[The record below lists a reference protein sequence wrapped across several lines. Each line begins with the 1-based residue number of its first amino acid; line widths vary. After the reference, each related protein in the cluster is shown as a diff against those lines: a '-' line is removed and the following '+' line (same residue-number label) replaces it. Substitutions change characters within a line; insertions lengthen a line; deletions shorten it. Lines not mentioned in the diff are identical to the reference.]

1 MITTAFLLFVCLG
14 TTLSTI
20 TQPRHGDWLKLGKP
34 DKDYHIRVILAIKQ
48 TNLGWLESKLR
59 AVSYP
64 DSSEYGNYMNFDEI
78 AEYVH
83 GKPESVQAV
92 VESFESVGVSR
103 ELIDFTL
110 GRDFAIVHLPV
121 EAAES
126 LFSADFYK
134 FQHKEKI
141 IVKSLDYQLP
151 PSLEGH
157 LDFVYGINE
166 FPTGDYNRHLPKKS
180 TTPVQLGVTPDY
192 LSQQY
197 NTSGYVSHD
206 SQNSQAVAGFVNQYF
221 SPEDLA
227 LFQKKYNLPVKPIFK
242 VVGTNNPSDM
252 GLEAELDVEYIGST
266 GRNVDTWF
274 VSTAPTTSS
283 ISDDFLLWIIGQV
296 NTTDS
301 PWVHSVSY
309 GIDEG
314 TVDAYYLSR
323 VESEFMKFG
332 VSGRTVL
339 FSSGDLGVN
348 CEGFPLKFQPHWPA
362 SSAYVTAVGGT
373 QSPNTAW
380 TDGGGGF
387 SNVFPRPSYQDDA
400 VEAYLKSGK
409 APPTKYFNTSGRAY
423 PDVSA
428 FSVNFVIEYNGI
440 SWQVSG
446 TSCATPTFAGIVAIL
461 NDVRLQ
467 GGKKTLGFLNPLLY
481 RTLMGK
487 GFKDITEGSNTGA
500 YCAIGFKAA
509 KGWDPASGWGSPN
522 FGLLK
527 TLVMQ

>member
-1 MITTAFLLFVCLG
+1 M
-14 TTLSTI
+14 
-20 TQPRHGDWLKLGKP
+20 
-34 DKDYHIRVILAIKQ
+34 
-48 TNLGWLESKLR
+48 
-59 AVSYP
+59 SYP
-64 DSSEYGNYMNFDEI
+64 DSPEYGNYMNFDEI

-103 ELIDFTL
+103 EQINFTL
-110 GRDFAIVHLPV
+110 GRDFAIVYLPV

-134 FQHKEKI
+134 FQHKEKKGWI
-141 IVKSLDYQLP
+141 IVKSLDYKLP

-157 LDFVYGINE
+157 LDFVFGINE
-166 FPTGDYNRHLPKKS
+166 FPTGDYNCNLPKKS
-180 TTPVQLGVTPDY
+180 TTPAQLRVTPDY

-206 SQNSQAVAGFVNQYF
+206 SQNSQAVASFVNEYF

-227 LFQKKYNLPVKPIFK
+227 LFQKKYNLPVKPIVK
-242 VVGTNNPSDM
+242 VVGRNNASDA
-252 GLEAELDVEYIGST
+252 GVEAELDVQYISAT

-274 VSTAPTTSS
+274 VSTESTFP
-283 ISDDFLLWIIGQV
+283 IGDDFLLWIIGQV

-309 GIDEG
+309 GLDEAL
-314 TVDAYYLSR
+314 VDANYLSR

-339 FSSGDLGVN
+339 FSSGDLGAN
-348 CEGFPLKFQPHWPA
+348 CDSVQDKFQPHWPA

-373 QSPNTAW
+373 VTPTKVWS
-380 TDGGGGF
+380 DGGGGF
-387 SNVFPRPSYQDDA
+387 SNAFPRPSYQNVA

-409 APPTKYFNTSGRAY
+409 APPTSYFNTSGRAY

-428 FSVNFVIEYNGI
+428 FSVNFMIEYNGI
-440 SWQVSG
+440 PANVSD
-446 TSCATPTFAGIVAIL
+446 TSCAAPTFAGIVAIL

-481 RTLMGK
+481 QKLMGK
-487 GFKDITEGSNTGA
+487 GFNDITEGSNPGLF
-500 YCAIGFKAA
+500 CAIGFNAV